1 MMRELLLAAVFSGL
15 ALLLVAVTWAIYQ
28 RSKAR
33 RAVRARYFSEV
44 AALFEAPLNA
54 VAATGFPRLSGK
66 INGAL
71 FDLQVVPDTLTF
83 RKLPALWLL
92 VTLPEPLPLRATLD
106 MLMRPMGTE
115 PFTNH
120 SKLPQQIATPAGFP
134 PDCVIRTDDPQAL
147 PDAALVARH
156 VAGLN
161 PDRLKEV
168 VISPKGLRIVWL
180 IEEADRTRYLLFRD
194 AEMGATPLP
203 RTTLLPLIGALRD
216 LQADLTAELAKE

>member
-15 ALLLVAVTWAIYQ
+15 ALLLVAVTWAIYL

-33 RAVRARYFSEV
+33 RVARARYFSEV

-147 PDAALVARH
+147 PDAALVALTKLGNGRPVNSAARVGEH
-156 VAGLN
+156 KGVTWKLVNCRPLAASASMFGVL
-161 PDRLKEV
+161 
-168 VISPKGLRIVWL
+168 ISEP
-180 IEEADRTRYLLFRD
+180 
-194 AEMGATPLP
+194 
-203 RTTLLPLIGALRD
+203 
-216 LQADLTAELAKE
+216 